1 MMQVSLETLSEL
13 DRKLIISLADNDIQ
27 TEVDIRLKNL
37 APKVQIQGFRP
48 GKVPMKEVKQRFSG
62 RVREEVVRDL
72 MQKSLQ
78 EAIESKEL
86 KLASYPK
93 INVNSGIDKGDFC
106 FEAIIQ
112 VYPEVSIKELNGCD
126 IEVVEAA
133 VEDADLT
140 HMLDQLRNQHKS
152 WKEEARAAKEGDQ
165 VEIDFK
171 GFIDNQAFQ
180 GGEAKNF
187 KLVLGDKKMIPGF
200 ETAIEGHKAG
210 ETFDIEVTFPAEY
223 GQEELAGKAARF
235 EIHLHKVESGE
246 LPELNDEFADKVGIK
261 DGVEGL
267 KKDIR
272 QNMQRELKKKVSQ
285 INRKAVFD
293 KFIETNPLTLPT
305 DLVDIEIKNL
315 QHELYHRVFGRE
327 HKANDKMPDFPRELF
342 VDEASRRVHLS
353 LLYAEYVK
361 LHQLQVAQ
369 ERVHELLDEIVAAY
383 EDSKEAKEWY
393 LADINRMADLEN
405 LLLEEAVADK
415 ILESAKSVLKKL
427 NFRET
432 MEYANSKTSGDDE

>member
-1 MMQVSLETLSEL
+1 MQVSLETLSEL
-13 DRKLIISLADNDIQ
+13 DRKLIISLPDNDIQ

-78 EAIESKEL
+78 DAIESKEL

-93 INVNSGIDKGDFC
+93 INVNSGLEKGDFC

-112 VYPEVSIKELNGCD
+112 VYPEVAIKELSGCELD
-126 IEVVEAA
+126 IVEAT
-133 VEDADLT
+133 VEDSDLT
-140 HMLDQLRNQHKS
+140 HMLDQLLNQHKV
-152 WKEEARAAKEGDQ
+152 WKQEDRAAQEGDQ

-171 GFIDNQAFQ
+171 GFIDNQVFD

-200 ETAIEGHKAG
+200 ESSIEGHKAG
-210 ETFDIEVTFPAEY
+210 ETFDIEVTFPADY
-223 GQEELAGKAARF
+223 GQAELAGKAARF
-235 EIHLHKVESGE
+235 EIHLHNVESGE

-267 KKDIR
+267 KNDIR
-272 QNMQRELKKKVSQ
+272 QNMQRELKKKISQ
-285 INRKAVFD
+285 INRKTIFD
-293 KFIETNPLTLPT
+293 KFIEINPLTLPT

-315 QHELYHRVFGRE
+315 QHDLYHRVFGNE
-327 HKANDKMPDFPRELF
+327 HKANEKTPDFPRELF

-353 LLYAEYVK
+353 LLYAEYVQ
-361 LHQLQVAQ
+361 LHQLQVSQ
-369 ERVHELLDEIVAAY
+369 ERVHELLDEIVSAY
-383 EDSKEAKEWY
+383 VDSQRAKSWY
-393 LADINRMADLEN
+393 LADKIRMADLEN

-415 ILESAKSVLKKL
+415 ILQSATSVLKKL

-432 MEYANSKTSGDDE
+432 MEYENSKTSGDDE